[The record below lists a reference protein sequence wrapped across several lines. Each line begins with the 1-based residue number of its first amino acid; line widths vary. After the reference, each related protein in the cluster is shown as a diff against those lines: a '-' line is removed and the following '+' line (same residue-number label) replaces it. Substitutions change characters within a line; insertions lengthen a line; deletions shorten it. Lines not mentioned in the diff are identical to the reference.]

1 MNNDINEEE
10 YMNELESNTGHF
22 SESLPKVVQE
32 FQKSAVKVSHYN
44 DVPAAIS
51 FFNILGQIVKDF
63 VTITNGRNHEDTRIH
78 FCWVQTSGTGKSTLW
93 NFVGKVANQ
102 TFEKINATNEHPSLR
117 NDEGIPMKRIF
128 DTFSLT
134 DYTYSV
140 LIGKFAKDEPEE
152 RGDEPTYTRVKGILE
167 GNGLA
172 HWDEFEYS
180 GVFKQSQHQE
190 KAIVYL
196 NTLMNSLSGDSW
208 IIKKALAS
216 YDNQI
221 MKCYCERS
229 VLAMTYPPSNLN
241 TVMAEKGVLQR
252 MLLYVWEVPE
262 FIQHKMRLEQID
274 KAGTIEEVNQPVD
287 RFANALFEL
296 YKITKERFLEV
307 NGDPLKTMKYTKDF
321 NQVLKLEYENMRRF
335 LQNTRTDVSAIA
347 SNFTTR
353 LMKILYKMSVLCS
366 IASAPSIE
374 NKDERF
380 VVTGHNVRQA
390 ANIVRR
396 CYMTLV
402 DWLERSLKVKRQS
415 IAENSLESLFIDAYN
430 KLEKDSDGFLNK
442 TLLLTEVKDK
452 AQKSR
457 AQIYRHYDVIRHKF
471 IEQKESNNKTYIKLI
486 KGDDE

>member
-1 MNNDINEEE
+1 
-10 YMNELESNTGHF
+10 
-22 SESLPKVVQE
+22 
-32 FQKSAVKVSHYN
+32 
-44 DVPAAIS
+44 
-51 FFNILGQIVKDF
+51 
-63 VTITNGRNHEDTRIH
+63 
-78 FCWVQTSGTGKSTLW
+78 
-93 NFVGKVANQ
+93 
-102 TFEKINATNEHPSLR
+102 
-117 NDEGIPMKRIF
+117 
-128 DTFSLT
+128 
-134 DYTYSV
+134 
-140 LIGKFAKDEPEE
+140 
-152 RGDEPTYTRVKGILE
+152 
-167 GNGLA
+167 
-172 HWDEFEYS
+172 
-180 GVFKQSQHQE
+180 
-190 KAIVYL
+190 
-196 NTLMNSLSGDSW
+196 MNSLSGDSW